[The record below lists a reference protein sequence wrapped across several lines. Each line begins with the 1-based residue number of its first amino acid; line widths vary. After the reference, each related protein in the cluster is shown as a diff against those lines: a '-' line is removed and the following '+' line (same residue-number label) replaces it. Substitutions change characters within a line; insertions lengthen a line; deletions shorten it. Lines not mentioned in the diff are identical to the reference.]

1 MSIKT
6 EENKN
11 KEEVELKDAS
21 EINNTHKLYESLHDE
36 LKNFKNDF
44 KKLFEE
50 YKQSTFDDI
59 VKKLD
64 TLKVEEKKTEEQ
76 KPQEEKPKNTSFEF

>member
-6 EENKN
+6 EEKN

-64 TLKVEEKKTEEQ
+64 TLKVEEKKQEEN
-76 KPQEEKPKNTSFEF
+76 PQEEKPKNTSFEF